1 MKEFQAT
8 HTHSNAVYEWWT
20 IANIDGYPQRVYCTA
35 TNAFEAS
42 NIFKNIYGDKLIN
55 EYASRA

>member
-1 MKEFQAT
+1 MKKFQAT

-20 IANIDGYPQRVYCTA
+20 IANIDGYPQRVYCNA

-55 EYASRA
+55 EYANRT

>member
-55 EYASRA
+55 EYATRA